1 MLKRIISHLLCFV
14 MAWTTVIPAY
24 AANPNPINEM
34 DEAEIIAKY
43 PDAKIIHVSEE
54 EYPKLA
60 EKLQKQGYQTSNME
74 PLQQLAINEP
84 NQRLSQPVEDI
95 SHNRMPSRNRDDC
108 GDGNYRQRESAS
120 DSSLQVMVDFSS
132 DMMHSNGDDKSA
144 AVLFVF
150 VGAVLL
156 VVWTFY
162 VFKYLYD
169 VSMGYHPCRWSE
181 LSVSSS
187 AISSNINQHAY
198 FNGLNYKTGIY
209 SGATEFGVSAEIGHS
224 DILLVESGALR
235 LEGLYWL
242 IGPLLRWRLS
252 SGRNPH
258 YFLMDFLA
266 GSTEHYEVGVIARAN
281 LGLRFGISE
290 TMHMTFNWGAMNIN
304 LKENQGIINDRD
316 QFHYFYGINVGY
328 RF

>member
-1 MLKRIISHLLCFV
+1 MRKRIISHLLCFV

-24 AANPNPINEM
+24 AGNSNSVNDL
-34 DEAEIIAKY
+34 DEASIRAKY

-54 EYPKLA
+54 EYPALA
-60 EKLQKQGYQTSNME
+60 ESLQKQGYQTSNSGSVKHLAARE
-74 PLQQLAINEP
+74 KHQQP
-84 NQRLSQPVEDI
+84 SQPAETI
-95 SHNRMPSRNRDDC
+95 NHNRMRSSNRDDC
-108 GDGNYRQRESAS
+108 GNGHYRQKEPAS
-120 DSSLQVMVDFSS
+120 DASFQVMVDFSS

-150 VGAVLL
+150 IGAVLL

-169 VSMGYHPCRWSE
+169 VSLGYHPCRWSE
-181 LSVSSS
+181 LSVASSS
-187 AISSNINQHAY
+187 ISSNVDQHAY
-198 FNGLNYKTGIY
+198 FHGLNYKTGIRN
-209 SGATEFGVSAEIGHS
+209 GITEFGISAEIGHS
-224 DILLVESGALR
+224 DILLVESGTLR

-258 YFLMDFLA
+258 YFQMDFLA
-266 GSTEHYEVGVIARAN
+266 GSTEHSEVGVIARAN
-281 LGLRFGISE
+281 LGVRFGISDRV
-290 TMHMTFNWGAMNIN
+290 HMSFNWGAMNIN
-304 LKENQGIINDRD
+304 LKENQGIIDDRD
-316 QFHYFYGINVGY
+316 QFHYLYGINVGY

>member
-14 MAWTTVIPAY
+14 MAWMTVIPAY
-24 AANPNPINEM
+24 AGNYNPVNDM
-34 DEAEIIAKY
+34 DEAAVRAKY

-54 EYPKLA
+54 EYPALA

-74 PLQQLAINEP
+74 PLQQLATNEQ
-84 NQRLSQPVEDI
+84 NQQVSQPVEDI
-95 SHNRMPSRNRDDC
+95 NHNQMPSRNRDDC
-108 GDGNYRQRESAS
+108 GDGNFRQLEPAGN
-120 DSSLQVMVDFSS
+120 SSLQVMVDFSS

-162 VFKYLYD
+162 IFKYLYD
-169 VSMGYHPCRWSE
+169 VARGYHPCRWSE
-181 LSVSSS
+181 LSFSSS
-187 AISSNINQHAY
+187 SISSDIDQHAY
-198 FNGLNYKTGIY
+198 FHGLNYKTGIY
-209 SGATEFGVSAEIGHS
+209 NRGTEFGLSAEIGHS
-224 DILLVESGALR
+224 DILLAESGTLR

-258 YFLMDFLA
+258 YFQMDFLA
-266 GSTEHYEVGVIARAN
+266 GSTEHSEIGVIARAN

-290 TMHMTFNWGAMNIN
+290 TMHMSFNWGAMNIN
-304 LKENQGIINDRD
+304 LNDNQGIINNRN
-316 QFHYFYGINVGY
+316 QYYYLYGINVGY
-328 RF
+328 QF

>member
-14 MAWTTVIPAY
+14 MAWTTVMPAY
-24 AANPNPINEM
+24 ATNPNPINNM
-34 DEAEIIAKY
+34 DEAEIREKY
-43 PDAKIIHVSEE
+43 PDAKIIHVTKE

-60 EKLQKQGYQTSNME
+60 EKLQKQGYQTSN
-74 PLQQLAINEP
+74 QQLAINKQY
-84 NQRLSQPVEDI
+84 QRNDHVVEDMN
-95 SHNRMPSRNRDDC
+95 HNRIPSRNKDDC
-108 GDGNYRQRESAS
+108 GDGNYHPNESAS

-132 DMMHSNGDDKSA
+132 DMVHSNGDDKSA

-169 VSMGYHPCRWSE
+169 ISMGYHPCRWSE
-181 LSVSSS
+181 LSISSS
-187 AISSNINQHAY
+187 AISSDINQHAY

-209 SGATEFGVSAEIGHS
+209 DGATEFGLSAEIGHS

-235 LEGLYWL
+235 LKGFYWL

-258 YFLMDFLA
+258 YFQMDFLA
-266 GSTEHYEVGVIARAN
+266 GSTEHSEVGVIARAN
-281 LGLRFGISE
+281 LGLRFGVSE
-290 TMHMTFNWGAMNIN
+290 TMHMTLNWGAMNIN
-304 LKENQGIINDRD
+304 LNENEGIIDNRD
-316 QFHYFYGINVGY
+316 QYHYLYGINVGY

>member
-1 MLKRIISHLLCFV
+1 MVKRIISHLLCFV
-14 MAWTTVIPAY
+14 MAWMTVIPAY
-24 AANPNPINEM
+24 AANSNPINKM
-34 DEAEIIAKY
+34 DEAALRAKY

-54 EYPKLA
+54 KYPKLA
-60 EKLQKQGYQTSNME
+60 EKLQKQGYQTSNMG
-74 PLQQLAINEP
+74 PLHQLAINEQ
-84 NQRLSQPVEDI
+84 NQQNGQPVEDI
-95 SHNRMPSRNRDDC
+95 NNNRIPSRNKDDC
-108 GDGNYRQRESAS
+108 GDSNYRPNESAS

-169 VSMGYHPCRWSE
+169 ISMGYHPCRWSE

-187 AISSNINQHAY
+187 AILGNIDQHAY
-198 FNGLNYKTGIY
+198 FNGVNYKTGIY
-209 SGATEFGVSAEIGHS
+209 SGTTEFGLSAEIGHS

-258 YFLMDFLA
+258 YFQMDFLG
-266 GSTEHYEVGVIARAN
+266 GSTEHSEVGVIARAN
-281 LGLRFGISE
+281 LGLRFGLSE
-290 TMHMTFNWGAMNIN
+290 TMHMTLNWGAMNIN
-304 LKENQGIINDRD
+304 LNENQGIIDNRD
-316 QFHYFYGINVGY
+316 QYYYLYGINVGY

>member
-24 AANPNPINEM
+24 AGDFNPINDM
-34 DEAEIIAKY
+34 DEASIRAKY
-43 PDAKIIHVSEE
+43 PDAKIIHVTEE
-54 EYPKLA
+54 EYPELA
-60 EKLQKQGYQTSNME
+60 EKLQEQGYQTSNME
-74 PLQQLAINEP
+74 PLQQLATNG
-84 NQRLSQPVEDI
+84 QPVENI
-95 SHNRMPSRNRDDC
+95 NHSRIPPRNKDDC
-108 GDGNYRQRESAS
+108 GDGNYHPNESAS
-120 DSSLQVMVDFSS
+120 DSSLQVMVDISS

-169 VSMGYHPCRWSE
+169 VAMGYHPCRWSE
-181 LSVSSS
+181 LSISSS
-187 AISSNINQHAY
+187 AISSTIDQHAY

-209 SGATEFGVSAEIGHS
+209 SGATEFGLSAEIGHS
-224 DILLVESGALR
+224 DILLIESGALR

-252 SGRNPH
+252 SGINPH
-258 YFLMDFLA
+258 YFQMDFLA
-266 GSTEHYEVGVIARAN
+266 GSTEHSEVGVIARAN
-281 LGLRFGISE
+281 LGLRFGLSE
-290 TMHMTFNWGAMNIN
+290 AMHMTLSWGAMNIN
-304 LKENQGIINDRD
+304 LNENEGIIDNRD
-316 QFHYFYGINVGY
+316 QYHYLYGINVGY